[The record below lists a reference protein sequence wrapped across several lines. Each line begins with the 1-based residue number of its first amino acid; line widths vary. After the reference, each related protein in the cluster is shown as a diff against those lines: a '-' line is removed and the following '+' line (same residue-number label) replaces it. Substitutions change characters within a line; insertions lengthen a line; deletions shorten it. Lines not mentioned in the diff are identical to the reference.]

1 MELELGLAPPIPHY
15 PTPGGVGVEFVGLL
29 DGAPAGACGKRVF
42 GEAFSRAEKATLPLF
57 VRDGDGGDD
66 DGSRDGVDD
75 PEASNKRKRLVGWPP
90 VKCVHRR
97 SCGGGGGGG
106 YVKVKIEGVA
116 IGRKVDVSLHAS
128 YEELLGTL
136 ARMFPPSS
144 VDTGAG
150 GGAAD
155 AAEEEAAPAATQH
168 DRGRGRTY
176 VVTYEDGDGGWLLV
190 GDVPWETFAKS
201 VKRLKI
207 LA

>member
-1 MELELGLAPPIPHY
+1 MELELGLAPPIPQC
-15 PTPGGVGVEFVGLL
+15 PTPGGVGGEFIGLL
-29 DGAPAGACGKRVF
+29 NGASAGACGKRAF

-66 DGSRDGVDD
+66 DGNRDGVD

-97 SCGGGGGGG
+97 SCGGGG
-106 YVKVKIEGVA
+106 YVKVKMEGVA

-128 YEELLGTL
+128 YDELLGTL

-144 VDTGAG
+144 VDTSAG
-150 GGAAD
+150 GSAVD
-155 AAEEEAAPAATQH
+155 AEEAAATQH
-168 DRGRGRTY
+168 ERGRGRTY
-176 VVTYEDGDGGWLLV
+176 VVTYEDGDGDWLLV
-190 GDVPWETFAKS
+190 GDVPWEAFAKS